1 MELVERYL
9 QAVKAALPGK
19 QSDDI
24 VQELRDSIL
33 SQVEERESTLGRP
46 LNSSEIAEIL
56 KKMGNP
62 MTLASR
68 YGGRRQ
74 IIGGSLFTIYW
85 KVLTWAL
92 TIALVAH
99 AATSIA
105 IAASGK
111 PFGESLAVFF
121 HFPGVALKVFAIVTL
136 VFAALDLLGARLRP
150 CEHAAGGAEAVDE
163 PVLQRPRARPHLAGE
178 ELLAAL
184 ELVAPAVGDPP
195 AEHLVQLVLQAVF
208 SAWWLTGLHYQYLVL
223 GPGAN
228 FIRFGPIWLK
238 IYPLFV
244 VAASIDIGLTA
255 LALMRPDWVQ
265 PARAVR
271 LLKHALGLLLLFL
284 LANASTLF
292 VPADVNRVEW
302 QPVVRSINFGLH
314 IGLVAAIV
322 ATLVNFVRD
331 GVRFVR
337 HLFAHEQ
344 QAAMG
349 L

>member
-121 HFPGVALKVFAIVTL
+121 HFPGVALSL
-136 VFAALDLLGARLRP
+136 RLSPWSLLRSICWGQ
-150 CEHAAGGAEAVDE
+150 GF
-163 PVLQRPRARPHLAGE
+163 
-178 ELLAAL
+178 
-184 ELVAPAVGDPP
+184 APAI
-195 AEHLVQLVLQAVF
+195 
-208 SAWWLTGLHYQYLVL
+208 TG
-223 GPGAN
+223 
-228 FIRFGPIWLK
+228 IRSSCRRWSKNQPENQS
-238 IYPLFV
+238 
-244 VAASIDIGLTA
+244 SISSCSSSCRQF
-255 LALMRPDWVQ
+255 LA
-265 PARAVR
+265 
-271 LLKHALGLLLLFL
+271 HG
-284 LANASTLF
+284 
-292 VPADVNRVEW
+292 
-302 QPVVRSINFGLH
+302 G
-314 IGLVAAIV
+314 
-322 ATLVNFVRD
+322 
-331 GVRFVR
+331 
-337 HLFAHEQ
+337 
-344 QAAMG
+344 
-349 L
+349 

>member
-150 CEHAAGGAEAVDE
+150 CDHWDPFKLPALVKK
-163 PVLQRPRARPHLAGE
+163 PARKSKFD
-178 ELLAAL
+178 
-184 ELVAPAVGDPP
+184 LV
-195 AEHLVQLVLQAVF
+195 VQLVLQAVF

>member
-74 IIGGSLFTIYW
+74 IIGGSMFTIYW

-150 CEHAAGGAEAVDE
+150 CDHWDPFKLPALVKK
-163 PVLQRPRARPHLAGE
+163 PARKSKFD
-178 ELLAAL
+178 
-184 ELVAPAVGDPP
+184 LV
-195 AEHLVQLVLQAVF
+195 VQLVLQAVF

>member
-1 MELVERYL
+1 METNMELVERYL

-150 CEHAAGGAEAVDE
+150 CDHWD
-163 PVLQRPRARPHLAGE
+163 PFKLP
-178 ELLAAL
+178 
-184 ELVAPAVGDPP
+184 ELVKKPARKSKFDLV
-195 AEHLVQLVLQAVF
+195 VQLVLQAVF

-255 LALMRPDWVQ
+255 LALMRPDWGQ

-284 LANASTLF
+284 LANPSTLF

>member
-1 MELVERYL
+1 METNMELVERYL

-136 VFAALDLLGARLRP
+136 VFAALDLLGARLRCDHWDP
-150 CEHAAGGAEAVDE
+150 FKLPALVKK
-163 PVLQRPRARPHLAGE
+163 PARKSKFD
-178 ELLAAL
+178 
-184 ELVAPAVGDPP
+184 LV
-195 AEHLVQLVLQAVF
+195 VQLVLQAVF

-255 LALMRPDWVQ
+255 LALMRPDWGQ

>member
-150 CEHAAGGAEAVDE
+150 CHHWDPFKLPALVKK
-163 PVLQRPRARPHLAGE
+163 PARKSKFD
-178 ELLAAL
+178 
-184 ELVAPAVGDPP
+184 LV
-195 AEHLVQLVLQAVF
+195 VQLVLQAVF

-244 VAASIDIGLTA
+244 VTASIDIGLTA
-255 LALMRPDWVQ
+255 LALMRPDWGQ